1 MQVNFCWPV
10 SLEPHVGGYGG
21 DREDF
26 ELRREKCH
34 FEPVATTQ
42 DPSFPPVSSSM
53 LPDRARPAYHLLGAA
68 RSHPAAV
75 WPHRCG
81 SGSSS
86 DERSGRQHRGVP
98 GYRAVPHRGHIGPR
112 HQPASTPRP
121 QGQLGS
127 RPAAEFFLILETPL
141 FAFPRP
147 LQTGPPFS
155 PPGVGMGVSGVHQ
168 TLGQVAPQYL
178 GS

>member
-1 MQVNFCWPV
+1 MN
-10 SLEPHVGGYGG
+10 SG
-21 DREDF
+21 
-26 ELRREKCH
+26 EKCH

-53 LPDRARPAYHLLGAA
+53 PPDRVRPAYHLLGAA
-68 RSHPAAV
+68 HSHPAAA

-86 DERSGRQHRGVP
+86 DERSGHQHRGVP

-112 HQPASTPRP
+112 HWPASTPRP

-127 RPAAEFFLILETPL
+127 RPAAEFFLILETPFL
-141 FAFPRP
+141 PFPGPCRQGP
-147 LQTGPPFS
+147 LS
-155 PPGVGMGVSGVHQ
+155 HL
-168 TLGQVAPQYL
+168 LGLGWECRGYTRLGGRWLLSTWALSFYL
-178 GS
+178 RM